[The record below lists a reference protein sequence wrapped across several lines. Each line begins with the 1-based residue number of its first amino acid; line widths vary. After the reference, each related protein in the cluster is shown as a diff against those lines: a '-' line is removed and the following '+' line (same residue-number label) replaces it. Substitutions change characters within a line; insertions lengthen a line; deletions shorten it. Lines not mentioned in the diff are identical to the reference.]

1 MSQTESRR
9 FPVLF
14 IVAIAA
20 GALVLGGLA
29 VSRLGDTGEVEDKAA
44 LTVSVSFPT
53 AAAPGDV
60 ATAEITITNSGSADV
75 KALFV
80 SFSLVGGGGEAGVI
94 DPLVAAVA
102 GEQPSIVA
110 VRPSPDATGGGGVR
124 YGFGRLA
131 AGESTTVEFDL
142 RVPESPGTAAN
153 SVQVYDGSDPDVAT
167 GARLTTEVD

>member
-1 MSQTESRR
+1 MSHSEGRR

-14 IVAIAA
+14 VVAIAV

-29 VSRLGDTGEVEDKAA
+29 VSRLGDTGEVGDKAE
-44 LTVSVSFPT
+44 LSVSVSFPT
-53 AAAPGDV
+53 TAAPGDV
-60 ATAEITITNSGSADV
+60 ATAAITVTNSGSADV

-80 SFSLVGGGGEAGVI
+80 SFSLVGGGGEAGVVE
-94 DPLVAAVA
+94 PLVEAVA

-110 VRPSPDATGGGGVR
+110 VRPPPDATGGGMR

-131 AGESTTVEFDL
+131 AGDSTTVEFDL
-142 RVPESPGTAAN
+142 RVPESPGTASN

-167 GARLTTEVD
+167 GARLTTEVG